1 MYVYM
6 SIEHLCLRRDYILD
20 CHGGAMGMHYCALE
34 NITAMLFEY
43 AIEHSGSTWHTW
55 GIVAC
60 LVNVVIRPHRMHKT
74 DAA

>member
-1 MYVYM
+1 
-6 SIEHLCLRRDYILD
+6 
-20 CHGGAMGMHYCALE
+20 MGMYYCALE

-43 AIEHSGSTWHTW
+43 AIEHSGSTWGT
-55 GIVAC
+55 VAC

>member
-1 MYVYM
+1 
-6 SIEHLCLRRDYILD
+6 
-20 CHGGAMGMHYCALE
+20 MGMYYCALE

-43 AIEHSGSTWHTW
+43 AIEHSGSTWHTR
-55 GIVAC
+55 GTVAC